1 MPAAKGDLEL
11 LTAVVSGFKNSRAAL
26 NLRAYAAWRI
36 QKLARCRKFKDS
48 RGVLNLMTESWHYKF
63 N

>member
-36 QKLARCRKFKDS
+36 QKLARGRELKGWL
-48 RGVLNLMTESWHYKF
+48 GVFDLMCASWH
-63 N
+63 